1 MRLALRAPHRAHCS
15 SKHSRGIRA
24 TGAAVFF
31 VALGWTAQ
39 IAAQPAGAR
48 LDAAAV
54 APGAERELRV
64 ASMRELRDRG
74 VVRQERDYSC
84 GAAALATLLTFGLGQ
99 PTDEAAIL
107 RDVFAPLTAEQ
118 LADMQKNGLSLRHL
132 QLAAEQRGFRARGF
146 RVGVD
151 QLGKLKRPVIVF
163 IRPGGYRHFAV
174 LKGVRDGRAYLADP
188 SLGNVRMPLTRF
200 VEQWADANDPS
211 ERGIIFAVERS
222 DGQWP
227 ASYALQLDPSPVP
240 SIEAAHALRLVDP
253 TATPTRSLP
262 TR

>member
-1 MRLALRAPHRAHCS
+1 MRLALRAADRAHGL
-15 SKHSRGIRA
+15 SKDSRGIRA

-31 VALGWTAQ
+31 VALGWTTQ
-39 IAAQPAGAR
+39 VAAQPAGAR
-48 LDAAAV
+48 IDAV
-54 APGAERELRV
+54 AGASGAERELRV

-84 GAAALATLLTFGLGQ
+84 GAAALATLLTYGLDQ
-99 PTDEAAIL
+99 PTGEAAIL
-107 RDVFAPLTAEQ
+107 RDVFAPLSAEQ

-132 QLAAEQRGFRARGF
+132 QLAAEQRGLRAQGF

-163 IRPGGYRHFAV
+163 IRPGGYRHFAI

-200 VEQWADANDPS
+200 VEQWADAADPA
-211 ERGIIFAVERS
+211 ERGIIFAVERA

-227 ASYALQLDPSPVP
+227 SRYALQIDPSPVP
-240 SIEAAHALRLVDP
+240 SIEAAQALRLVAP
-253 TATPTRSLP
+253 TATATRSLP